1 MNKQS
6 SSRVKEGVGGT
17 TQIVWVAISLAVQES
32 YGLRV
37 EAVKPF
43 GLILVLRYSLPC
55 SGRENSLTR
64 VAGV

>member
-32 YGLRV
+32 YV
-37 EAVKPF
+37 
-43 GLILVLRYSLPC
+43 
-55 SGRENSLTR
+55 REQSMTR